1 LDSWCEKKSAL
12 PVQVLKESCDT
23 VQQNQDTGSPAMS
36 NNSLHNIQNP
46 SFWLAMRMSTNIFLT
61 FSANTTTKLP
71 TQKVKLFI
79 DVIVYL
85 LQS

>member
-1 LDSWCEKKSAL
+1 
-12 PVQVLKESCDT
+12 
-23 VQQNQDTGSPAMS
+23 MS